1 MSREKKELELLVET
15 MLRKNYA
22 LQKKKQKADLQ
33 AINQID
39 ERIAYQEKVIEA
51 KETLVSIENRI
62 QPKDLVQAREA
73 LKLQRELDLERRELD
88 DLASQQKALLES
100 ITREIQD
107 HRQVATKIEQRE
119 RSRIVEELNSIESS
133 RTQILGKFEGI
144 RKQKLDSRNK
154 INVEK

>member
-144 RKQKLDSRNK
+144 RKQKLESRNK

>member
-133 RTQILGKFEGI
+133 RT
-144 RKQKLDSRNK
+144 
-154 INVEK
+154 

>member
-1 MSREKKELELLVET
+1 M
-15 MLRKNYA
+15 
-22 LQKKKQKADLQ
+22 
-33 AINQID
+33 
-39 ERIAYQEKVIEA
+39 
-51 KETLVSIENRI
+51 SIENRI

-107 HRQVATKIEQRE
+107 HRQVATKIEERE

>member
-107 HRQVATKIEQRE
+107 HRQVATKIEERE

>member
-39 ERIAYQEKVIEA
+39 ERIAYQERVIEA

-107 HRQVATKIEQRE
+107 HRQVATKIEERE